1 VKGAEALGRLAL
13 LAGSLAAT
21 LAMAEALLRVA
32 GYAPERFKST
42 ARLVSNDQRTLLDAY
57 PTNPRGY
64 FDIDLRTEA
73 ARERYLSLAPHR
85 YEAVARRAPW
95 AVEFAYNALGFR
107 GDDVRP
113 RRPGVRR
120 VAVLGDSFTEG
131 QGVKEPDTYVRVL
144 ERLLG
149 REDPGAWEVLNCGRR
164 ATDFPE
170 LYDVFE
176 EALALSPDLL
186 VYAMVLN
193 DGDRSPEFQA
203 RQTYVNDWILDRG
216 RMLIGRPD
224 HRLSPLDSRAFL
236 FVRDRLDT
244 WRISRATARWYRE
257 MYGAPNQAGW
267 TRTQERLREMDR
279 RVRATGGRLLVVRW
293 PLLVGLTGRYPFE
306 DTDRVIAGFLQS
318 AGIPVHDLRP
328 ALRGRPDE
336 SLWVH
341 PVDRHPNEIAN
352 RLAAESL
359 APVVQ
364 RTFEPAR

>member
-1 VKGAEALGRLAL
+1 VNAREALGRLAL
-13 LAGSLAAT
+13 LAGALLAT
-21 LAMAEALLRVA
+21 LALAEAGLRAA

-42 ARLVSNDQRTLLDAY
+42 ARLVSNDQRLLLDAY

-73 ARERYLSLAPHR
+73 ARQRYLSLAPHR
-85 YEAVARRAPW
+85 YDAVARRAPW
-95 AVEFAYNALGFR
+95 AVEFSYNALGFR
-107 GDDVRP
+107 GGEFPP

-144 ERLLG
+144 ESLLV
-149 REDPGAWEVLNCGRR
+149 RHDPGGWEVLNCGRR

-170 LYDVFE
+170 LYAVFE
-176 EALALSPDLL
+176 QALALSPDLL

-224 HRLSPLDSRAFL
+224 YRLSPLDSRAFL
-236 FVRDRLDT
+236 FVRDRVDT

-267 TRTQERLREMDR
+267 ARMQARLVEMDR
-279 RVRATGGRLLVVRW
+279 RVRAAGGRLLVARW
-293 PLLVGLTGRYPFE
+293 PLLVGLAGPYPFE
-306 DTDRVIAGFLQS
+306 ETDRVVADFLQA
-318 AGIPVHDLRP
+318 AGIARHDLLP

-359 APVVQ
+359 APVV
-364 RTFEPAR
+364 RRMVEPSP